1 MLSLIL
7 KYSSPVSSPATPG
20 LTASPSDCKKFE
32 MSRGHKEDSPRRRT
46 PRPGRRAGGGGGAAE
61 EACQYIEEAAGG
73 GGVAVEEARRWSRPS
88 RSRRSSG
95 CGTRSASG
103 RGVGGRRGAM

>member
-20 LTASPSDCKKFE
+20 LTASPSECKKFE

-46 PRPGRRAGGGGGAAE
+46 PRPGRRSGAGDELGYDGEGLEGVDGEVGARTVEGRVAL
-61 EACQYIEEAAGG
+61 AVGVVFAAAL
-73 GGVAVEEARRWSRPS
+73 VADARGRA
-88 RSRRSSG
+88 G
-95 CGTRSASG
+95 CA
-103 RGVGGRRGAM
+103 